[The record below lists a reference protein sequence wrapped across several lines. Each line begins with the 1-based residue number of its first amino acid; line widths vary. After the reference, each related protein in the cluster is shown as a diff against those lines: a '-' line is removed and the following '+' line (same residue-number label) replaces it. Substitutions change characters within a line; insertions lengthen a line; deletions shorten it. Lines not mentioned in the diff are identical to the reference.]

1 MPEPVAIHARRA
13 PILAPS
19 ASGAVRVLPAADRFV
34 LQMKAPRGAV
44 LPAGAGGFDLSGPLN
59 SARGT
64 PERFAARL
72 GPGEWLLVCPEGEGT
87 AAEPAI
93 AADLAGRF
101 FSLVAVGHRNAAFLL
116 SGPHAADILN
126 AGIALDLSDT
136 AFPPGSATRTLLGK
150 TEVVLVRVGE
160 AFRLECWRSFAPYV
174 HAFLQDAAREFA

>member
-1 MPEPVAIHARRA
+1 MSEAIATHARRT

-19 ASGAVRVLPAADRFV
+19 ASAPVRVLPPAARFV

-44 LPAGAGGFDLSGPLN
+44 LPAAAGDFDLSGPLN
-59 SARGT
+59 SVRGT

-93 AADLAGRF
+93 AGDLANRF
-101 FSLVAVGHRNAAFLL
+101 FSLVAVGHRNAALL
-116 SGPHAADILN
+116 VSGPHAADILN

-136 AFPPGSATRTLLGK
+136 PFPPGSATRTLLGK
-150 TEVVLVRVGE
+150 AEVVVVRTG
-160 AFRLECWRSFAPYV
+160 ADFRVECWRSFAPYV